1 VSPWLGCEG
10 RRSRLVDVWCA
21 GLSLAPTAEPDLSQR
36 LPNGKVVLYSDAGH
50 AFLFKHYEDF
60 AREILEFLR

>member
-1 VSPWLGCEG
+1 
-10 RRSRLVDVWCA
+10 VWCA

>member
-1 VSPWLGCEG
+1 MCGVP
-10 RRSRLVDVWCA
+10 VFH
-21 GLSLAPTAEPDLSQR
+21 LAPTAEPDLSQR